1 MHEDCDPRILNYA
14 CMLMDRQKE
23 GPAATEKCWLC
34 ETGKHHPELCGQLAL
49 YDLNTNKPLPQHLRA
64 FALPNLHPEVLTN
77 FPLYYYTGAM
87 VLDAE
92 KNADLQAFA
101 PPMPAHGEEPWER
114 LPADIARLAGGIWR
128 KIYTPAESLRFAYN
142 QERKRQKL
150 PIPVPLSGANATPV
164 NRPATI
170 PPPLRPRGQPSRPG
184 GQPLAPRGQQFGR
197 GQPFAPRGQA
207 FAPRGQPSRS
217 RGQTRNYS
225 ARGW

>member
-1 MHEDCDPRILNYA
+1 MFDGAQCGTCGEQHETSMHEDCDPRILNYA

-92 KNADLQAFA
+92 KNAVLQAFA
-101 PPMPAHGEEPWER
+101 PPMPAHGGRAMGTTSCGHCTSCGWDLAEDLYSCRVFEVR
-114 LPADIARLAGGIWR
+114 LQPRAQETEASDSRALVGGECN
-128 KIYTPAESLRFAYN
+128 TS
-142 QERKRQKL
+142 Q
-150 PIPVPLSGANATPV
+150 
-164 NRPATI
+164 
-170 PPPLRPRGQPSRPG
+170 
-184 GQPLAPRGQQFGR
+184 
-197 GQPFAPRGQA
+197 
-207 FAPRGQPSRS
+207 
-217 RGQTRNYS
+217 
-225 ARGW
+225 